1 MNRIDVSLPHF
12 EGGAAAF
19 GIDEKRFAR
28 IEINSTNRAAR
39 WVKRVLLVEP
49 FSKATGV
56 RRVIFN
62 DRIRLDL
69 ANSNRPEASIV
80 PSSAS
85 IPARC
90 YRHRADALSG
100 SKIRAR
106 VLVDWWR
113 GEKVA
118 AGFINPASA
127 RKLPLATRSVRE
139 RNVRPTTRNPGV
151 KEYRYDYVVPRDANG
166 PSAAALF
173 RVAVDDSTREKA
185 AERLALEFN
194 LDLDKELF

>member
-1 MNRIDVSLPHF
+1 MNRIDVSLPQF

-69 ANSNRPEASIV
+69 ANTGKPEASIT
-80 PSSAS
+80 PSSAG

-90 YRHRADALSG
+90 YRHRADAAG
-100 SKIRAR
+100 ASKVRAR

-118 AGFINPASA
+118 AGFINPSSA

-139 RNVRPTTRNPGV
+139 RNVSAKTRNPQV
-151 KEYRYDYVVPRDANG
+151 KEYRYDYVVPQDANG

-173 RVAVDDSTREKA
+173 RVAVDDNTRTLA
-185 AERLALEFN
+185 ADRLALEFN

>member
-1 MNRIDVSLPHF
+1 MNRIDVSLPQF

-28 IEINSTNRAAR
+28 IEINSTNRTAR

-49 FSKATGV
+49 FTKATGV

-62 DRIRLDL
+62 DRLRLDL
-69 ANSNRPEASIV
+69 ANTGRPEASIV
-80 PSSAS
+80 PSSAT
-85 IPARC
+85 IPARS
-90 YRHRADALSG
+90 YRHRASPVGG
-100 SKIRAR
+100 SKTNAR

-118 AGFINPASA
+118 AGFINPSST

-139 RNVRPTTRNPGV
+139 RNVHAKTKLPHITQ
-151 KEYRYDYVVPRDANG
+151 YRYDYRAPEDANG

-173 RVAVDDSTREKA
+173 RVAVDDSTREQA
-185 AERLALEFN
+185 ADRLAFEFN

>member
-1 MNRIDVSLPHF
+1 MNRIDVSLPQY

-28 IEINSTNRAAR
+28 LQINATNRAAR
-39 WVKRVLLVEP
+39 WVRRVLLVEP
-49 FSKATGV
+49 FSEATGV

-62 DRIRLDL
+62 DRIRVNL
-69 ANSNRPEASIV
+69 ANSNNPEASVV

-90 YRHRADALSG
+90 FRHRAVAVDG
-100 SKIRAR
+100 SKVRAR

-118 AGFINPASA
+118 AGFINPSSA

-139 RNVRPTTRNPGV
+139 RKVTAKTKRPEIRQYRY
-151 KEYRYDYVVPRDANG
+151 EYRRPENANG

-173 RVAVDDSTREKA
+173 RVAVDNNTREQA
-185 AERLALEFN
+185 ADRLAYEFN
-194 LDLDKELF
+194 LDLDKELL

>member
-1 MNRIDVSLPHF
+1 MKIAVSLPDL
-12 EGGAAAF
+12 EAGAAVF

-28 IEINSTNRAAR
+28 MQINSTNRAAT

-49 FSKATGV
+49 FAKATGV

-62 DRIRLDL
+62 DRIRLDR
-69 ANSNRPEASIV
+69 ATTSKPEANIV
-80 PSSAS
+80 PSSS
-85 IPARC
+85 TISARL
-90 YRHRADALSG
+90 YRHRADPVAG
-100 SKIRAR
+100 SKVNAR

-113 GEKVA
+113 GEKIA
-118 AGFINPASA
+118 AGFINPSSA

-139 RNVRPTTRNPGV
+139 RKVHAKTKLPHI
-151 KEYRYDYVVPRDANG
+151 KEYRYEYRVPEDANG

-173 RVAVDDSTREKA
+173 RVAVDNTTREKA

-194 LDLDKELF
+194 IDLDKELF

>member
-1 MNRIDVSLPHF
+1 MNRIDVSLPQF

-49 FSKATGV
+49 FTKATGV
-56 RRVIFN
+56 RREIFN
-62 DRIRLDL
+62 DRMRIDK
-69 ANSNRPEASIV
+69 ANTGKPEARIV
-80 PSSAS
+80 PSSATIS
-85 IPARC
+85 ARC
-90 YRHRADALSG
+90 YRHRADPVSG
-100 SKIRAR
+100 SKTSAR

-118 AGFINPASA
+118 AGFINPSSN

-139 RNVRPTTRNPGV
+139 RKVHAKTKLPHIKQYRY
-151 KEYRYDYVVPRDANG
+151 EYRTTEDANG

-173 RVAVDDSTREKA
+173 RVAVDDNTRKQA
-185 AERLALEFN
+185 ADRLALEFN

>member
-1 MNRIDVSLPHF
+1 MNRIDVSLPQF

-69 ANSNRPEASIV
+69 ANSGKPEANIV
-80 PSSAS
+80 PSSAG

-90 YRHRADALSG
+90 FRHRADPVNG
-100 SKIRAR
+100 SKVSAR

-118 AGFINPASA
+118 AGFINPSSN

-139 RNVRPTTRNPGV
+139 RQVHAKTKLPHIRQYRY
-151 KEYRYDYVVPRDANG
+151 EYRVPEDANG

-173 RVAVDDSTREKA
+173 RVAVDDNTREQA
-185 AERLALEFN
+185 ADRLVLEFN

>member
-1 MNRIDVSLPHF
+1 MNRIDVSLPQF

-49 FSKATGV
+49 FTKATGV

-69 ANSNRPEASIV
+69 ANTGKPEASIT
-80 PSSAS
+80 PSSAG

-90 YRHRADALSG
+90 YRHRADTVGA
-100 SKIRAR
+100 SKVRAR

-118 AGFINPASA
+118 AGFINPSSS
-127 RKLPLATRSVRE
+127 RKLPLATRSVRA
-139 RNVRPTTRNPGV
+139 RNVSAKARNPQV
-151 KEYRYDYVVPRDANG
+151 KEYRYDYVVPQDANG

-173 RVAVDDSTREKA
+173 RVAVDDNTRALA

>member
-1 MNRIDVSLPHF
+1 MNRIDVSLPQF

-56 RRVIFN
+56 RPVIFN

-69 ANSNRPEASIV
+69 ANTGKPEASIT
-80 PSSAS
+80 PSSAG

-90 YRHRADALSG
+90 YRHRADAAG
-100 SKIRAR
+100 ASKVRAR

-118 AGFINPASA
+118 AGFINPSSA

-139 RNVRPTTRNPGV
+139 RNVSAKTRNPQV
-151 KEYRYDYVVPRDANG
+151 KEYRYDYVVPQDANG

-173 RVAVDDSTREKA
+173 RVAVDDNTRTLA
-185 AERLALEFN
+185 ADRLALEFN

>member
-1 MNRIDVSLPHF
+1 MSMEVSLPPF
-12 EGGAAAF
+12 EDGAAAF
-19 GIDEKRFAR
+19 GIDEKRFER
-28 IEINSTNRAAR
+28 IQINSTNRTAR
-39 WVKRVLLVEP
+39 WAKRVLLVEP
-49 FSKATGV
+49 FAKATGV

-62 DRIRLDL
+62 DRIRLNL
-69 ANSNRPEASIV
+69 ANSNKPEASIV

-90 YRHRADALSG
+90 YRHRADTVDG

-106 VLVDWWR
+106 ILVQWWR

-139 RNVRPTTRNPGV
+139 RKVTARSKRQHI
-151 KEYRYDYVVPRDANG
+151 KEYRYNYAVPEDAHG

-173 RVAVDDSTREKA
+173 RVAVDDSVRERA
-185 AERLALEFN
+185 ADRLAFEFN
-194 LDLDKELF
+194 QDLDKELF

>member
-1 MNRIDVSLPHF
+1 MTFDVSLPHF

-19 GIDEKRFAR
+19 GIDEKQFERMQ
-28 IEINSTNRAAR
+28 INSTNRAVR

-49 FSKATGV
+49 FSAATGV

-62 DRIRLDL
+62 DRLRLDL
-69 ANSNRPEASIV
+69 ANRNRPEASIT
-80 PSSAS
+80 PSSSS

-90 YRHRADALSG
+90 YRHRADSVGG
-100 SKIRAR
+100 SKVRAR
-106 VLVDWWR
+106 ILVDWWR

-139 RNVRPTTRNPGV
+139 RRVHAKTRLPHI
-151 KEYRYDYVVPRDANG
+151 KQYRYNYVVPQDGNG

-173 RVAVDDSTREKA
+173 RVAVDDSVRAMA
-185 AERLALEFN
+185 ADRLALEFN
-194 LDLDKELF
+194 QDLDREIF

>member
-1 MNRIDVSLPHF
+1 MNRIDVSLPQF

-19 GIDEKRFAR
+19 GIEEKRFAR

-69 ANSNRPEASIV
+69 ANTGKPEASIT
-80 PSSAS
+80 PSSAG

-90 YRHRADALSG
+90 YRHRADAAG
-100 SKIRAR
+100 ASKVRAR

-118 AGFINPASA
+118 AGFINPSSA
-127 RKLPLATRSVRE
+127 RKLPLATRSVRA
-139 RNVRPTTRNPGV
+139 RNVSAKTRNPQV
-151 KEYRYDYVVPRDANG
+151 KEYRYDYVVPQDANG

-173 RVAVDDSTREKA
+173 RVAVDDNTRSLA
-185 AERLALEFN
+185 ADRLALEFN

>member
-1 MNRIDVSLPHF
+1 MNRIDVSLPQF

-19 GIDEKRFAR
+19 GIEEKRFAR

-69 ANSNRPEASIV
+69 ANTGKPEASIT
-80 PSSAS
+80 PSSAG

-90 YRHRADALSG
+90 YRHRADAAG
-100 SKIRAR
+100 ASKVRAR

-118 AGFINPASA
+118 AGFINPSSA
-127 RKLPLATRSVRE
+127 RKLPLATRSVRA
-139 RNVRPTTRNPGV
+139 RNVSAKTRNPQV
-151 KEYRYDYVVPRDANG
+151 KEYRYDYVVPQDANG

-173 RVAVDDSTREKA
+173 RVAVDDNTRTLA
-185 AERLALEFN
+185 ADRLALEFN

>member
-1 MNRIDVSLPHF
+1 MNQIDVGLPHF

-19 GIDEKRFAR
+19 GIDEKRFER
-28 IEINSTNRAAR
+28 IQINSTNRASR

-49 FSKATGV
+49 FSNATGV
-56 RRVIFN
+56 RRAIFN
-62 DRIRLDL
+62 DRIRIDL
-69 ANSNRPEASIV
+69 ATQSLPEARIV

-90 YRHRADALSG
+90 YRHRPDSV
-100 SKIRAR
+100 SKVRAR

-118 AGFINPASA
+118 AGFINPASS
-127 RKLPLATRSVRE
+127 RKLPLATRSVRA
-139 RNVRPTTRNPGV
+139 RKVHAKTRLPHI
-151 KEYRYDYVVPRDANG
+151 KQYRYEYPVPEDANG

-173 RVAVDDSTREKA
+173 RVAVDANTREQA
-185 AERLALEFN
+185 ADRLLYEFN

>member
-1 MNRIDVSLPHF
+1 MSFDISLPHF
-12 EGGAAAF
+12 EDGAAAF

-28 IEINSTNRAAR
+28 IQINSTNRTAR

-62 DRIRLDL
+62 DRIRLNL
-69 ANSNRPEASIV
+69 ATTNNPEASIV
-80 PSSAS
+80 PSSAG

-90 YRHRADALSG
+90 FRHRADSVNG
-100 SKIRAR
+100 SKVSAR

-118 AGFINPASA
+118 AGFINPSSS

-139 RNVRPTTRNPGV
+139 RKVHAKTKLPNIRQYRY
-151 KEYRYDYVVPRDANG
+151 EYRVPEDALG

-173 RVAVDDSTREKA
+173 RVAVDASVREQA
-185 AERLALEFN
+185 ADRLLLEFN